1 MSNRYKELCRIFVKI
16 AARAA
21 ESEESYYKAAK
32 CAEQLAQDVEKCLKI
47 RADPDLVSPDP
58 HLVRANPDLVSA
70 DSDLF
75 TADKDLVSADT
86 DLGTSCT
93 KEGTNYTNNNC
104 LYYC

>member
-47 RADPDLVSPDP
+47 RADPDLVSVDP
-58 HLVRANPDLVSA
+58 HLVHVDPDLVRADPDLVSA
-70 DSDLF
+70 NP
-75 TADKDLVSADT
+75 
-86 DLGTSCT
+86 DLGNSST
-93 KEGTNYTNNNC
+93 KEGTNYTNNNY
-104 LYYC
+104 LHYC

>member
-47 RADPDLVSPDP
+47 RADPDLVSADP
-58 HLVRANPDLVSA
+58 HLVHVDPDLVRADPDLVSA
-70 DSDLF
+70 DP
-75 TADKDLVSADT
+75 DLVSANP
-86 DLGTSCT
+86 DLGNSST
-93 KEGTNYTNNNC
+93 KEGTNYTNNNY
-104 LYYC
+104 LHYC